1 MLQTS
6 DRQPAA
12 AQPDMRFTEF
22 VALMALMMAMVAL
35 SLDIMLPA
43 LGVMG
48 QDLGLAANNDR
59 QLIITFYLL
68 GFAAGQIFWGPL
80 SDRFG
85 RKPPLYAGLAIF
97 ILGSVLAALTET
109 ASAMLAARVL
119 QGLGTGAPRI
129 IGMAIIRDRFA
140 GRGMARVMSFIM
152 MVFLITPILAPS
164 LGQLLLE
171 FGNWRMLFMVL
182 LIAGLINA
190 VWFRSRLPETLS
202 MDNRL
207 PLSRARIGAS
217 VRITLTTR
225 QTVGYMIGFGFM
237 FGLLISYIGS
247 AEQLFVDVYRTGGS
261 FPLYFAAIASST
273 ILATIINAQLVGRLG
288 MRRMSHIAL
297 LAIIFLS
304 AIMALSG
311 FPRELPLWAF
321 CLYMSSVFFCF
332 GLIAPNF
339 NALAM
344 EHVGHIAGTASSLI
358 GFYATGAGAF
368 FGFLVGQSFDG
379 TIRPLM
385 IGIAILSTLTLVTV
399 LITERGKLARPHFEP
414 AAEPD
419 ALMGD

>member
-6 DRQPAA
+6 HRQHAA
-12 AQPDMRFTEF
+12 AQPDMHFSEF
-22 VALMALMMAMVAL
+22 VALMAMMMAMVAL

-59 QLIITFYLL
+59 QLIITFYLM
-68 GFAAGQIFWGPL
+68 GFAVGQIFWGPL

-85 RKPPLYAGLAIF
+85 RKMPLYAGMAVF
-97 ILGSVLAALTET
+97 IVGSILAAATET
-109 ASAMLAARVL
+109 ANAMLAARVF

-129 IGMAIIRDRFA
+129 IGTAIIRDRFA

-171 FGNWRMLFMVL
+171 FGSWRMLFMVL
-182 LIAGLINA
+182 LVAGAINA
-190 VWFRSRLPETLS
+190 IWLWLRLPETLS
-202 MDNRL
+202 VDKRL
-207 PLSRARIGAS
+207 PLSRKRI
-217 VRITLTTR
+217 ITSIGISLTTR

-237 FGLLISYIGS
+237 FGVLMSYIGS
-247 AEQLFVDVYRTGGS
+247 AEQLFVDVYRTGEN

-273 ILATIINAQLVGRLG
+273 IVAAILNAKLVGRLG
-288 MRRMSHIAL
+288 MRRISHIAL
-297 LAIIFLS
+297 LVIILLS

-311 FPRELPLWAF
+311 FPKELPLWLF
-321 CLYMSSVFFCF
+321 CIYMSSVFFCF

-344 EHVGHIAGTASSLI
+344 EYVGNIAGTASSLI
-358 GFYATGAGAF
+358 GFYATGVGAL

-379 TIRPLM
+379 SIRPLM
-385 IGIAILSTLTLVTV
+385 IGIAALSALTLVTV
-399 LITERGKLARPHFEP
+399 LITERGKLAQPHHDQ
-414 AAEPD
+414 D
-419 ALMGD
+419 A